1 MVNSEGFQVSR
12 DEILDRA
19 YRLAYD
25 CQSKDRNC
33 AQCMIAVLQEVL
45 PFVARDDNLFR
56 AASGLDAG
64 ATGSGIQNCGA
75 FTAAAMIIG
84 SVCGRPRSETPP
96 FAGSTKQS
104 RRLIRQVHKRFKE
117 TYGSVLC
124 KDCRAAAGQRN
135 CPDVV
140 ANAARWT
147 AEVLLREFA
156 EYDAR

>member
-1 MVNSEGFQVSR
+1 MPNPKNVESSKE
-12 DEILDRA
+12 EILERA

-45 PFVARDDNLFR
+45 PFVPRDDNLFR

-84 SVCGRPRSETPP
+84 SVCGRPRSDTPP
-96 FAGSTKQS
+96 FEGSTKPA
-104 RRLIRQVHKRFKE
+104 RRLIRQVYKRFKE

-124 KDCRAAAGQRN
+124 KDCRAAAGKRN

-147 AEVLLREFA
+147 TEVLLREFT
-156 EYDAR
+156 DFK